1 MSPQKNPPVKLPN
14 EPAITPQI
22 VAEHG
27 LSPEE
32 YQRVLAIMGR
42 TPTMVE
48 LGIFSAMRTLRPR
61 DGDGQLLSQGSPS
74 PGDSLQLGYVWKAQL
89 ITDIARG
96 FNRAEWEERI
106 WKNRR

>member
-1 MSPQKNPPVKLPN
+1 MPAPSPVLVKRRFTPVKLPN

-48 LGIFSAMRTLRPR
+48 LGIGPSTKAVYCC
-61 DGDGQLLSQGSPS
+61 DGNMGNA
-74 PGDSLQLGYVWKAQL
+74 LGEAF
-89 ITDIARG
+89 DA
-96 FNRAEWEERI
+96 A
-106 WKNRR
+106 

>member
-1 MSPQKNPPVKLPN
+1 MSSQPATVEEDPPVKLPN

-27 LSPEE
+27 LSPDE

-48 LGIFSAMRTLRPR
+48 LGIF
-61 DGDGQLLSQGSPS
+61 
-74 PGDSLQLGYVWKAQL
+74 
-89 ITDIARG
+89 
-96 FNRAEWEERI
+96 
-106 WKNRR
+106 

>member
-1 MSPQKNPPVKLPN
+1 MSKLPVKLPN

-42 TPTMVE
+42 APTLVE
-48 LGIFSAMRTLRPR
+48 LDGPRPKR
-61 DGDGQLLSQGSPS
+61 EVLVQTVGVTEADDDL
-74 PGDSLQLGYVWKAQL
+74 A
-89 ITDIARG
+89 A
-96 FNRAEWEERI
+96 
-106 WKNRR
+106 